1 MWIPTMLR
9 EKANYLEKN
18 GIMILLLKFWSV

>member
-1 MWIPTMLR
+1 MLR